1 MEDTFEKALARL
13 FTEAPPAITPPAQ
26 PTPTPRPSPS
36 PGTTAA
42 PTAAP
47 TLAGTP
53 SPAQV
58 AQLVREASEQFAA
71 AQDALRAGDFAEYG
85 RRIKLLEETLARLRI
100 ATGQ

>member
-42 PTAAP
+42 PTP
-47 TLAGTP
+47 AGTP

-85 RRIKLLEETLARLRI
+85 RRIQQLQDTLARLRA